1 MTMTDLNKIRARS
14 FRFRDLDTARRFRD
28 HSSTEVR
35 LLVHGC
41 DGYVWAVLPADAAR
55 LQRAGYEVTK

>member
-1 MTMTDLNKIRARS
+1 MTNELNAILSRS

-28 HSSTEVR
+28 HTATEVR

-41 DGYVWAVLPADAAR
+41 DGYLWAVLPADAAR
-55 LQRAGYEVTK
+55 LERAGYEVTK